1 MNRIRSLLVH
11 VDGAAGNIA
20 RLALACDMAERH
32 GAALTVLFA
41 ASPPLLDVPYAH
53 VGGAIA
59 LDGLQELSAN
69 ACTAPG
75 AWCSGSSRSA
85 RSIAPGRSCPA

>member
-20 RLALACDMAERH
+20 RLTLACDMAERH

-41 ASPPLLDVPYAH
+41 ASPPLLDVPYAP

-59 LDGLQELSAN
+59 LDGLQELF
-69 ACTAPG
+69 G
-75 AWCSGSSRSA
+75 QRVHSA
-85 RSIAPGRSCPA
+85 RHMVQRVLA